1 VKGIFLHVRQGFED
15 DAQQEL
21 ADQLGTFVKTTGQPQ
36 FKPLSAYV
44 LFPQDRFPDLSS
56 RKKINFD
63 SLVFARQLIWIAD
76 QVDLPE
82 TGDRIT
88 PIMAAISE
96 KLLPGAES
104 NAFSTL
110 SIETPDTDSA
120 KELNQFCKALTRP
133 LENALNKARLLP
145 KGKGAAHL
153 PRIHVILLSNV
164 RVLVGLSDIENSSPW
179 ITGIP
184 RLKFPSDAPSRST
197 LKLEE
202 AFLLFLGRE
211 QSTRLLQP
219 GMVAVDLGACPGG
232 WTYQFVKR
240 KIKTIAVDNG
250 LIAPSLMQT
259 GLVTHLAEDAFKFRP
274 QASVD
279 WLVCDVVEQPSKIT
293 ELVLHWF
300 TRRYCKFAIFNLKLP
315 MKRRYLEVKA
325 CLEHL
330 QSTCAQ
336 EGLMIKLQAKQLYHD
351 RKEVTVFAA
360 VSLKS

>member
-1 VKGIFLHVRQGFED
+1 MNGIFLHVRQGFED
-15 DAQQEL
+15 DAQREL
-21 ADQLGTFVKTTGQPQ
+21 MDQLGPISTVQAQPRL
-36 FKPLSAYV
+36 KPSSAYV
-44 LFPQDRFPDLSS
+44 LCSLESLPDLST
-56 RKKINFD
+56 RKKVPFD

-76 QVDLPE
+76 AIDLPP
-82 TGDRIT
+82 TGDRVS
-88 PIMAAISE
+88 PIMTAIVE
-96 KLLPGAES
+96 KLLPSAES
-104 NAFSTL
+104 NAFSAL
-110 SIETPDTDSA
+110 SIETPDTDEA
-120 KELNQFCKALTRP
+120 KELSQFCKSLTRP

-153 PRIHVILLSNV
+153 PRIHVVLLSNSS
-164 RVLVGLSDIENSSPW
+164 VLVGLSDIENSSPW
-179 ITGIP
+179 TTGIP

-211 QSTRLLQP
+211 QIAKLLQP

-240 KIKTIAVDNG
+240 NIKTIAVDNG
-250 LIAPSLMQT
+250 SIAPSLMQT

-274 QASVD
+274 QGLVD

-293 ELVLHWF
+293 DLVLHWF

-315 MKRRYLEVKA
+315 MKRRYEEVKT
-325 CLEHL
+325 CLDHL
-330 QSTCAQ
+330 QSTCAR
-336 EGLMIKLQAKQLYHD
+336 EGLMIKLRAKQLYHD

-360 VSLKS
+360 LSLKS